1 MPSPRASSK
10 KSVCEETSCL
20 EETPPR
26 NANGKSSMPVRFGT
40 HGFPS
45 PLDRIRSNHF
55 NKIESEL
62 ESSSSLTL
70 DFKRNFQELSSFS
83 SPNTRKNRSF
93 DYNQSFPIVRHNNRF
108 EEFRLKD
115 CEVYKNAEQFTNP
128 DVETTQRSFG
138 SNSCVTDHDISS
150 RYRTKDVSFNEHSFS
165 FRSNFGANRAN
176 DSIVTSTVVNPNKAV
191 LSLDEKGNIL
201 TFNDMAF
208 QLLEYPPDKLS
219 GMNFYHDILIHK
231 KGCEDRTNE
240 YGLEALGEVELCVK
254 EKDQGGVLICG
265 EVVDLITMNGNQLSM
280 SLWIK
285 EVSVPN
291 INANEN
297 NDKFTTRK
305 MAILEPVEQT
315 VGTITISKE
324 GDIIE
329 MDADAEKIF
338 QTISNS
344 VKETKSIRKLIPSF
358 ELDLLDDISFKKK
371 IKMKLSGITSDGI
384 AFPLALSVAPKNPHF
399 NISESFVIT
408 VWVYSN
414 ISGLMLLS
422 KDGVMQ
428 TCNPTFIHLLL
439 GYQASDIIGKKITS
453 IIPEFYS
460 DIELSDTFYSD
471 HDFLDEKEAQI
482 ERKMEQLNLK
492 AKVEQ
497 LPEKTDSVQLSKDI
511 LREHGNNSSSKK
523 GKAKTRLD
531 FSDSTKNTC
540 NESKCDKENSF
551 NNLNEC
557 KDEKSKRFKIQL
569 SRQDDKENEVPD
581 RCSPDEGYQNKV
593 IDGSKM
599 ITSTPSQISSK
610 TWKQADFFS
619 DNKEI
624 VKPDFVQLNEFPQGS
639 FFGFGRHKDGSE
651 INIMYQVCIVV
662 IYE

>member
-1 MPSPRASSK
+1 M
-10 KSVCEETSCL
+10 
-20 EETPPR
+20 
-26 NANGKSSMPVRFGT
+26 
-40 HGFPS
+40 
-45 PLDRIRSNHF
+45 I
-55 NKIESEL
+55 
-62 ESSSSLTL
+62 
-70 DFKRNFQELSSFS
+70 Q
-83 SPNTRKNRSF
+83 
-93 DYNQSFPIVRHNNRF
+93 HNNCF

-115 CEVYKNAEQFTNP
+115 CEVYKNAEKFTNP

-138 SNSCVTDHDISS
+138 SNSCITDSDISS

-165 FRSNFGANRAN
+165 FRNNFGANKGN
-176 DSIVTSTVVNPNKAV
+176 DSILTSTVVNPNKAV

-291 INANEN
+291 INENEN
-297 NDKFTTRK
+297 NDKVTMRK

-422 KDGVMQ
+422 KDGIMQ

-439 GYQASDIIGKKITS
+439 GYQASDVIGKKITS

-471 HDFLDEKEAQI
+471 HDFLDEKEVQI

-492 AKVEQ
+492 AKAENLTEKVGSVEM
-497 LPEKTDSVQLSKDI
+497 SKDI
-511 LREHGNNSSSKK
+511 LREQENNSVSKK
-523 GKAKTRLD
+523 GKAKTRLV
-531 FSDSTKNTC
+531 FSDSIKNTS
-540 NESKCDKENSF
+540 NKSRCDKENNF

-557 KDEKSKRFKIQL
+557 KNEKSKHSKIQL

-581 RCSPDEGYQNKV
+581 RCSPDDEYRNEV
-593 IDGSKM
+593 IEGSKM
-599 ITSTPSQISSK
+599 ITSTPSHISSK

-619 DNKEI
+619 ENKEI
-624 VKPDFVQLNEFPQGS
+624 VKQDFVQLNEFPQGS

-651 INIMYQVCIVV
+651 INIMYQVCTIV
-662 IYE
+662 I